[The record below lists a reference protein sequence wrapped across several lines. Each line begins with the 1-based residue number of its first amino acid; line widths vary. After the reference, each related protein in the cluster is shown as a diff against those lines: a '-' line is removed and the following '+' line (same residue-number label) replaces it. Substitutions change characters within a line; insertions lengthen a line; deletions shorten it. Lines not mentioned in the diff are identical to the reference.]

1 MSRAGLRS
9 LIAGVFLAFCLSVE
23 AQAQSLAALVA
34 DEVRVDTDGQLIAT
48 GGVEVYYQ
56 NRTLRAQSITYDRT
70 TDQLRITGPIVLVEG
85 EAAVLVASQAELSAD
100 LSEGILESARLVL
113 NRELQMAANQVQRV
127 AGRYTALD
135 NVVASSCKVCNDNPT
150 PLWEIRA
157 RRVIHDQQERQIY
170 FDHAQFRVVGL
181 PVAYF
186 PRLRM
191 PDPTLKRTSGFLMP
205 QFRTNSGL
213 GVGVKLPYFKT
224 LGPHRDITI
233 TPYLSTKSGRS
244 VELRYRQAFVTGEIE
259 LNGALSQDQR
269 LPGETRHYLTATGYF
284 SLPADFRLSFRGEIV
299 SDPAYLL
306 DYGLPLKDRLD
317 SQIEISRVRR
327 NEFIMGRLV
336 GIKSNREG
344 EANSILPTIISDT
357 SLHRRFSGGPLGGE
371 AALRF
376 QTNGAYRSSN
386 EPNDL
391 DLNGRADGRDVLRTS
406 LRLDWRRN
414 FTLPMGLVGSVLAE
428 ARADA
433 HLIRQDAVYSGQ
445 HSRLHGAVATEL
457 RWPLV
462 KSGANGVAHFL
473 EPVVQLAWAPKGT
486 EVVPNEDSLLV
497 EFDEGNLFSLNRFPG
512 SDAIERGARANLG
525 LSYTRIDPEGWTL
538 SAAIGRVIRKEDL
551 GQFTV
556 ASGLDGV
563 KSDWLAATQIQ
574 TNGGLLL
581 KHRMLF
587 DGDLAVTKS
596 ETGFGL
602 YRNRYGISGS
612 YFWVVADTKEDRPLA
627 VSQLA
632 LNGLYK
638 MNDNWTAN
646 ASTQFDFRTDRAN
659 HAGLGLQFRNECVS
673 VDLSLSRRFA
683 SSTSVQATTDFGLT
697 VDLVG
702 FGSGAAAGPARS
714 CRR

>member
-1 MSRAGLRS
+1 MSRACLKS
-9 LIAGVFLAFCLSVE
+9 LIASLFFAFCLPFE

-34 DEVRVDTDGQLIAT
+34 DEVRVDTAGQLVAT

-56 NRTLRAQSITYDRT
+56 GRTLRAQSITYDRT
-70 TDQLRITGPIVLVEG
+70 TDQLRITGPIVLVDG
-85 EAAVLVASQAELSAD
+85 ESTVLVASQAELSAD

-113 NRELQMAANQVQRV
+113 NRELQMAASQIQRV

-135 NVVASSCKVCNDNPT
+135 NVVASSCKICNDNPT

-224 LGPHRDITI
+224 LGPYRDITI

-244 VELRYRQAFVTGEIE
+244 LELRYRQAFATGEIE
-259 LNGALSQDQR
+259 VSGALSRDQR
-269 LPGETRHYLTATGYF
+269 LPGETRHYLTATGSF
-284 SLPADFRLSFRGEIV
+284 RLPADFRLSFRGEVV

-317 SQIEISRVRR
+317 SQIEITRVRR

-336 GIKSNREG
+336 GIKSIRDG
-344 EANSILPTIISDT
+344 EVNATLPTIISDLT
-357 SLHRRFSGGPLGGE
+357 VHRRFSGGPLGGV
-371 AALRF
+371 AGLRF
-376 QTNGAYRSSN
+376 QTHGSLRSSN

-391 DLNGRADGRDVLRTS
+391 DGNGTADGRDVLRTS

-414 FTLPMGLVGSVLAE
+414 LTLPMGLVASVLGE
-428 ARADA
+428 ATADA
-433 HLIRQDAVYSGQ
+433 YLIRQDAVYSGS
-445 HSRLHGAVATEL
+445 HTRLHGAVATEL

-462 KSGANGVAHFL
+462 KFGANGVGHFL
-473 EPVVQLAWAPKGT
+473 EPVVQLAWAPQGT
-486 EVVPNEDSLLV
+486 ETVPNEDSLLV

-525 LSYTRIDPEGWTL
+525 LSYTRIDPAGWTL

-551 GQFTV
+551 DQFTV

-574 TNGGLLL
+574 TDGGLMLR
-581 KHRMLF
+581 HRMLF
-587 DGDLAVTKS
+587 DADFAVTKS
-596 ETGFGL
+596 ETGFDL
-602 YRNRYGISGS
+602 QRDRYGIAGS
-612 YFWVVADTKEDRPLA
+612 YFWVVADGEEDRPDA

-632 LNGLYK
+632 VDGLYK
-638 MNDNWTAN
+638 MNDNWTAS
-646 ASTQFDFRTDRAN
+646 ASARYDFRTDRAN
-659 HAGLGLQFRNECVS
+659 EAGLGLQFRNECVS
-673 VDLSLSRRFA
+673 LDLSLSRRFA
-683 SSTSVQATTDFGLT
+683 SSTSVQATTDFGLS

>member
-1 MSRAGLRS
+1 L
-9 LIAGVFLAFCLSVE
+9 FFAFCLPFE

-34 DEVRVDTDGQLIAT
+34 DEVRVDTAGQLVAT

-56 NRTLRAQSITYDRT
+56 GRTLRAQSITYDRT
-70 TDQLRITGPIVLVEG
+70 TDQLRITGPIVLVDG
-85 EAAVLVASQAELSAD
+85 ESTVLVASQAELSAD

-113 NRELQMAANQVQRV
+113 NRELQMAASQIQRV
-127 AGRYTALD
+127 AGRFTALD
-135 NVVASSCKVCNDNPT
+135 NVVASSCKICNDNPT

-224 LGPHRDITI
+224 LGPYRDITI

-244 VELRYRQAFVTGEIE
+244 LELRYRQAFATGEIE
-259 LNGALSQDQR
+259 VNGALSRDQR
-269 LPGETRHYLTATGYF
+269 LPGETRHYLTATGSF
-284 SLPADFRLSFRGEIV
+284 RLPADFRLSFRGEVV

-317 SQIEISRVRR
+317 SQIEITRVRR

-336 GIKSNREG
+336 GIKSIRDG
-344 EANSILPTIISDT
+344 EVNATLPTIISDLT
-357 SLHRRFSGGPLGGE
+357 VHRRFSGGPLGGV
-371 AALRF
+371 AGLRF
-376 QTNGAYRSSN
+376 QTHGSLRSSN

-391 DLNGRADGRDVLRTS
+391 DGNGTADGRDVLRTS

-414 FTLPMGLVGSVLAE
+414 LTLPMGLVASVLGE
-428 ARADA
+428 ATADA
-433 HLIRQDAVYSGQ
+433 YLIRQDAVYSGS
-445 HSRLHGAVATEL
+445 HTRLHGAVATEL

-462 KSGANGVAHFL
+462 KFGANGVGHFL
-473 EPVVQLAWAPKGT
+473 EPVVQLAWAPRGT
-486 EVVPNEDSLLV
+486 ETVPNEDSLLV

-512 SDAIERGARANLG
+512 SDAIERGARANPG
-525 LSYTRIDPEGWTL
+525 LSYTRIDPAGWTL

-551 GQFTV
+551 DQFTV

-574 TNGGLLL
+574 ADGGLMLR
-581 KHRMLF
+581 HRMLF
-587 DGDLAVTKS
+587 DADFAVTKS
-596 ETGFGL
+596 ETGFDL
-602 YRNRYGISGS
+602 QRDRYGIAGS
-612 YFWVVADTKEDRPLA
+612 YFWVVADGEEDRPDA

-632 LNGLYK
+632 VDGLYK
-638 MNDNWTAN
+638 MNDNWTAS
-646 ASTQFDFRTDRAN
+646 ASARYDFRTDRAN
-659 HAGLGLQFRNECVS
+659 EAGLGLQFRNECVS
-673 VDLSLSRRFA
+673 LDLSLSRRFA
-683 SSTSVQATTDFGLT
+683 SSTSVQATTDFGLS

>member
-1 MSRAGLRS
+1 MSRACLKS
-9 LIAGVFLAFCLSVE
+9 LIASLFFAFCLPFE

-34 DEVRVDTDGQLIAT
+34 DEVRVDTAGQLVAT

-56 NRTLRAQSITYDRT
+56 GRTLRAQSITYDRT
-70 TDQLRITGPIVLVEG
+70 TDQLRITGPIVLVDG
-85 EAAVLVASQAELSAD
+85 ESTVLVASQAELSAD

-113 NRELQMAANQVQRV
+113 NRELQMAASQIQRV

-135 NVVASSCKVCNDNPT
+135 NVVASSCKICNDNPT

-224 LGPHRDITI
+224 LGPYRDITI

-244 VELRYRQAFVTGEIE
+244 LELRYRQAFATGEIE
-259 LNGALSQDQR
+259 VNGALSRDQR
-269 LPGETRHYLTATGYF
+269 LPGETRHYLTATGSF
-284 SLPADFRLSFRGEIV
+284 RLPADFRLSFRGEVV

-317 SQIEISRVRR
+317 SQIEITRVRR

-336 GIKSNREG
+336 GIKSIRDG
-344 EANSILPTIISDT
+344 EVNATLPTIISDLT
-357 SLHRRFSGGPLGGE
+357 VHRRFSGGPLGGV
-371 AALRF
+371 AGLRF
-376 QTNGAYRSSN
+376 QTHGSLRSSN

-391 DLNGRADGRDVLRTS
+391 DGNGTADGRDVLRTS

-414 FTLPMGLVGSVLAE
+414 LTLPMGLVASVLGE
-428 ARADA
+428 ATADA
-433 HLIRQDAVYSGQ
+433 YLIRQDAVYSGS
-445 HSRLHGAVATEL
+445 HTRLHGAVATEL

-462 KSGANGVAHFL
+462 KFGANGVGHFL
-473 EPVVQLAWAPKGT
+473 EPVVQLAWAPQGT
-486 EVVPNEDSLLV
+486 ETVPNEDSLLV

-525 LSYTRIDPEGWTL
+525 LSYTRIDPAGWTL
-538 SAAIGRVIRKEDL
+538 SAAIGRVIRKQDL
-551 GQFTV
+551 DQFTV

-574 TNGGLLL
+574 TDGGLMLR
-581 KHRMLF
+581 HRMLF
-587 DGDLAVTKS
+587 DADFAVTKS
-596 ETGFGL
+596 ETGFDL
-602 YRNRYGISGS
+602 QRDRYGIAGS
-612 YFWVVADTKEDRPLA
+612 YFWVVADGEEDRPDA

-632 LNGLYK
+632 VDGLYK
-638 MNDNWTAN
+638 MNDNWTAS
-646 ASTQFDFRTDRAN
+646 ASARYDFRTDRAN
-659 HAGLGLQFRNECVS
+659 EAGLGLQFRNECVS
-673 VDLSLSRRFA
+673 LDLSLSRRFA
-683 SSTSVQATTDFGLT
+683 SSTSVQATTDFGLS